1 MNKLRIGVYVNDEFK
16 PVIGGGYSYYQQLI
30 NKINQYEFDKE
41 IEIYFI
47 SNNHMDSTL
56 FKKKILQI
64 PYSKFKNE
72 GWTFKNRFLN
82 KLFSLSFLR
91 PFEIYIKFQNKIDK
105 QITNA
110 VSDFLK
116 LNKIDLVYYLTP
128 NLYPLN
134 YPFITTHWDLGHKT
148 MFAFP
153 EVSMK
158 KKFEKREIYHRSTLQ
173 KAFAIFVESEQ
184 SRKELIYY
192 EKINE
197 DRIFNVPL
205 FPGKVTSLTVNDEEQ
220 KSIIEKWNLKKNGF
234 YFYPAQFWAH
244 KNHFG
249 LIIAFKKVSMIYP
262 DFKLVL
268 SGSDKGNLNY
278 IKTIVEQNNLT
289 DKVVFTGFVS
299 DEEIFT
305 FYKNAIS
312 LVMPTY
318 LGPTNMPLLEAYA
331 LGCKVLCSDL
341 VGHREQMKEKA
352 IYFDPKDVND
362 ISEKMIESINMK
374 RKNVIQSEVVDTA
387 SLLNNHFMQLYN
399 IRKTFGYEY

>member
-1 MNKLRIGVYVNDEFK
+1 MY
-16 PVIGGGYSYYQQLI
+16 
-30 NKINQYEFDKE
+30 
-41 IEIYFI
+41 
-47 SNNHMDSTL
+47 
-56 FKKKILQI
+56 
-64 PYSKFKNE
+64 
-72 GWTFKNRFLN
+72 
-82 KLFSLSFLR
+82 
-91 PFEIYIKFQNKIDK
+91 
-105 QITNA
+105 
-110 VSDFLK
+110 
-116 LNKIDLVYYLTP
+116 
-128 NLYPLN
+128 
-134 YPFITTHWDLGHKT
+134 
-148 MFAFP
+148 AFP

-158 KKFEKREIYHRSTLQ
+158 GIFDKREQYHRKKLQ

-184 SRKELIYY
+184 SRKELVHY
-192 EKINE
+192 ERINE

-220 KSIIEKWNLKKNGF
+220 KSIIEKWNLKKNEF

-249 LIIAFKKVSMIYP
+249 LILAFKKVSSIYP
-262 DFKLVL
+262 DLKLVL

-278 IKTIVEQNNLT
+278 IKTIVAQNNLT

-331 LGCKVLCSDL
+331 LGCTVLCSNL

-352 IYFDPKDVND
+352 IYFNPKDEND
-362 ISEKMIESINMK
+362 IAEKMIESINLK
-374 RKNVIQSEVVDTA
+374 REKVIQNEVVDTA
-387 SLLNNHFMQLYN
+387 SVLNDHFMQLYN

>member
-1 MNKLRIGVYVNDEFK
+1 MEKLRIGVYVNDGIK
-16 PVIGGGYSYYQQLI
+16 PLVGGGYSYYQQLI
-30 NKINQYEFDKE
+30 NKINQYEFDDK

-47 SNNHMDSTL
+47 SNNHIDSNL
-56 FKKKILQI
+56 FKKKTLQI

-91 PFEIYIKFQNKIDK
+91 PFQIYIKFQNKIDK
-105 QITNA
+105 QISNA
-110 VSDFLK
+110 ISDFLK
-116 LNKIDLVYYLTP
+116 LNKIDLVYYLAP

-134 YPFITTHWDLGHKT
+134 YPFIATHWDLGHKT

-158 KKFEKREIYHRSTLQ
+158 KKFEKREFYHRTTLQ
-173 KAFAIFVESEQ
+173 NAFAIFVESEQ
-184 SRKELIYY
+184 SKKELIHY
-192 EKINE
+192 ERINE
-197 DRIFNVPL
+197 ERIFVLPL
-205 FPGKVTSLTVNDEEQ
+205 FPGKVIELNIGYEEQ
-220 KSIIEKWNLKKNGF
+220 RNILMKWKLTKGEF

-244 KNHFG
+244 KNHYG
-249 LIIAFKKVSMIYP
+249 LILAFKKVSSIYP
-262 DFKLVL
+262 DLKLVL
-268 SGSDKGNLNY
+268 SGSDKGNLDY
-278 IKTIVEQNNLT
+278 IKNIVAQNNLT
-289 DKVVFTGFVS
+289 DKIVFTGFVS

-305 FYKNAIS
+305 FYKNTIS

-331 LGCKVLCSDL
+331 LRCKVLCSDL
-341 VGHREQMKEKA
+341 VGHREQMKETA
-352 IYFDPKDVND
+352 IYFNPKDEND

-374 RKNVIQSEVVDTA
+374 KENVIQKEDVNTA
-387 SLLNNHFMQLYN
+387 SVLNNHFMQLYN